1 MIIRIVDQK
10 SVVDRFLQAL
20 GFVALRDK
28 RTSLSSGGTFFDTG
42 GLGQSFVMS
51 LDSIDNDSPFAMYIN
66 STKRLNVSSFRWT
79 KISFFNN
86 ILQSGDRVVG
96 VSQNILVHLLN

>member
-1 MIIRIVDQK
+1 M
-10 SVVDRFLQAL
+10 
-20 GFVALRDK
+20 G
-28 RTSLSSGGTFFDTG
+28 
-42 GLGQSFVMS
+42 
-51 LDSIDNDSPFAMYIN
+51 LDSVDNDSPFAMYIN
-66 STKRLNVSSFRWT
+66 STKRLNVSSFRWA